1 MKLGSA
7 AVNLVTDGTLSKDG
21 GALFGRVPK
30 MDWEQAIKPDR
41 RNRVKM
47 GINLL
52 LIQTPKF
59 NILVDTGLGSKS
71 NDMVK
76 DTYSLNGNKLSKSLK
91 HLNLSPKDISL
102 IILSHLQFDRAG
114 GCTKLDRSGKLV
126 PAFPKAKHLVQKVC
140 LEESKEPS
148 EIEKSFV
155 NQDDFLPLIEK
166 DLIEELDGESEIIP
180 GIKTQITGGPSMGHQ
195 IVFIEWGSERI
206 VYAGSIIPTRL
217 HINPQHVAA
226 YDVYPHETLE
236 WKKKLIDMAV
246 NDGWLLVFGNE
257 VGHSAG
263 YLSSNSGNLAIQ
275 PIEL

>member
-71 NDMVK
+71 NDVVK

-126 PAFPKAKHLVQKVC
+126 PAFPKAKHLVQKIC

-217 HINPQHVAA
+217 HINPHHVAA

-236 WKKKLIDMAV
+236 WKKKLIDMAG

>member
-180 GIKTQITGGPSMGHQ
+180 GIRTQITGGPSMGHQ

-257 VGHSAG
+257 VCHSAG

>member
-7 AVNLVTDGTLSKDG
+7 AVNLVTDGSLSKDG

-76 DTYSLNGNKLSKSLK
+76 DTYYLNGNKLSKSLK

>member
-1 MKLGSA
+1 MKLGSDE
-7 AVNLVTDGTLSKDG
+7 VNLVTDGTLSKDG

-206 VYAGSIIPTRL
+206 VYAGSIIPTIL

>member
-76 DTYSLNGNKLSKSLK
+76 DTYSLNGNKLSKYYSITC
-91 HLNLSPKDISL
+91 NLSTKEQNICFCFKDKRMDYS
-102 IILSHLQFDRAG
+102 
-114 GCTKLDRSGKLV
+114 
-126 PAFPKAKHLVQKVC
+126 
-140 LEESKEPS
+140 
-148 EIEKSFV
+148 
-155 NQDDFLPLIEK
+155 
-166 DLIEELDGESEIIP
+166 
-180 GIKTQITGGPSMGHQ
+180 
-195 IVFIEWGSERI
+195 
-206 VYAGSIIPTRL
+206 
-217 HINPQHVAA
+217 
-226 YDVYPHETLE
+226 
-236 WKKKLIDMAV
+236 
-246 NDGWLLVFGNE
+246 
-257 VGHSAG
+257 
-263 YLSSNSGNLAIQ
+263 
-275 PIEL
+275 